1 MKIKFLFI
9 PILLIAF
16 ACQNTP
22 KETTEQAEETTE
34 TTETTEEV
42 MVANTQKVEINIK
55 GMTCTGCE
63 NAIQNAINEFEGV
76 YSSKADFEKG
86 IAILEF
92 DSTKVDLVNVKLA
105 IKDLGYVA
113 AEHSIVTE

>member
-1 MKIKFLFI
+1 MKIKFLLI
-9 PILLIAF
+9 PILLFAF

-34 TTETTEEV
+34 TTEEV
-42 MVANTQKVEINIK
+42 IVANAQKVEINIK

-92 DSTKVDLVNVKLA
+92 DSTKVDMANVKLA
-105 IKDLGYVA
+105 INDLGYVA

>member
-1 MKIKFLFI
+1 MKIKFLLI

-34 TTETTEEV
+34 TAEEV
-42 MVANTQKVEINIK
+42 ISANTQKVEINIK

-86 IAILEF
+86 IAVLEF
-92 DSTKVDLVNVKLA
+92 DSTKVDISKVELA
-105 IKDLGYVA
+105 INDIGYEA
-113 AEHSIVTE
+113 TGHNILNE

>member
-1 MKIKFLFI
+1 MKIKYLII
-9 PILLIAF
+9 PVLLLAF

-34 TTETTEEV
+34 TTEEII
-42 MVANTQKVEINIK
+42 VANAQKVEININ

-76 YSSKADFEKG
+76 YSSIADFEKG

-92 DSTKVDLVNVKLA
+92 DSTKVDMANVKHA
-105 IKDLGYVA
+105 INDLGYEA
-113 AEHSIVTE
+113 KEHSILTE